1 MPTTT
6 MSAALAAVA
15 VLAGLWLPTQAGA
28 QLSAVESLR
37 PLMLAAIESGHGEG
51 AYDTPESRAFFQR
64 QFGTSA
70 PLEYRVRRLAFLEG
84 APGCARLEVNA
95 RQSGVID
102 RNAEGRSAAPEDVA
116 VTWQISYCADGHFPE
131 ASQ

>member
-1 MPTTT
+1 MPTPT
-6 MSAALAAVA
+6 LRA
-15 VLAGLWLPTQAGA
+15 VLAVTGLWLSTPAGA

-70 PLEYRVRRLAFLEG
+70 PLEYRVRRLAFLED

-116 VTWQISYCADGHFPE
+116 VTWQTSYCADGHFPE

>member
-1 MPTTT
+1 MPTPT
-6 MSAALAAVA
+6 LRA
-15 VLAGLWLPTQAGA
+15 VLAVTGLWLSTPAGA

-70 PLEYRVRRLAFLEG
+70 PLEYRVRRLAFLED

-95 RQSGVID
+95 RQSGVLD

-116 VTWQISYCADGHFPE
+116 VTWQISYCADGRFPE